1 MQWYTIQY
9 TTKTGRVAILVYHTE
24 TKQNKPINKAKT
36 KKISEQKNKKKQSKV
51 NIIQEASWIVGY

>member
-36 KKISEQKNKKKQSKV
+36 KKISEQKNKKNSQKS
-51 NIIQEASWIVGY
+51 I